1 MQNTILYAIASK
13 HMISPSLLIETIIE
27 QDKFDYITD
36 APSQTQLIMRLER
49 FIKNNFQEQEYA
61 NTVRERVKKG
71 QTKL

>member
-36 APSQTQLIMRLER
+36 APTQTQLIMRLER
-49 FIKNNFQEQEYA
+49 FIKNNF
-61 NTVRERVKKG
+61 
-71 QTKL
+71 